1 MTNYNIIPCVQ
12 TFENVN
18 WQMTGAKHQRKA
30 LLDFQADVA
39 GFAVCLSG

>member
-1 MTNYNIIPCVQ
+1 MQ

-30 LLDFQADVA
+30 LLDFQATEA
-39 GFAVCLSG
+39 GFAVPLGG